1 MRSVKKIIAAAA
13 VLTLVALAG
22 GQDGG
27 ITASPTTNPPQTVP
41 TPARADLAEAV
52 LVMVI
57 ENAKAS
63 GNPLSQP
70 VTLCEAC
77 VATHQGVAT
86 DTIRQRCEKACGLRY

>member
-1 MRSVKKIIAAAA
+1 MRLVKKIVVA
-13 VLTLVALAG
+13 VGLLALVLLAV

-27 ITASPTTNPPQTVP
+27 LTARPTTPPPQTVT

-57 ENAKAS
+57 ENAAATGK
-63 GNPLSQP
+63 PLSQP

-77 VATHQGVAT
+77 VATHQGLAPAA
-86 DTIRQRCEKACGLRY
+86 IRQRCERACGLKY

>member
-1 MRSVKKIIAAAA
+1 MRPVKKIIAAAA
-13 VLTLVALAG
+13 LLTLVALAG

-27 ITASPTTNPPQTVP
+27 RTASPTGNPLQTVP

-52 LVMVI
+52 LVMMI

-63 GNPLSQP
+63 GTPLSQP

-77 VATHQGVAT
+77 VAPTWS
-86 DTIRQRCEKACGLRY
+86 

>member
-1 MRSVKKIIAAAA
+1 MRLVKKIIAAAA
-13 VLTLVALAG
+13 LLTLLALAG

-27 ITASPTTNPPQTVP
+27 ITAGPTASPPQTVP

-57 ENAKAS
+57 ENATAS
-63 GNPLSQP
+63 GKPLSQP

-77 VATHQGVAT
+77 VAAHLGLAT
-86 DTIRQRCEKACGLRY
+86 DVIRQRCEKTCGVRY

>member
-1 MRSVKKIIAAAA
+1 MRLVKRIIAAAA
-13 VLTLVALAG
+13 LLTLLALAG

-27 ITASPTTNPPQTVP
+27 ITAGSPQTVP

-57 ENAKAS
+57 ENATAS
-63 GNPLSQP
+63 GKPLSHP

-77 VATHQGVAT
+77 VATHLGLAT
-86 DTIRQRCEKACGLRY
+86 EVIRQRCEKTCGLRY